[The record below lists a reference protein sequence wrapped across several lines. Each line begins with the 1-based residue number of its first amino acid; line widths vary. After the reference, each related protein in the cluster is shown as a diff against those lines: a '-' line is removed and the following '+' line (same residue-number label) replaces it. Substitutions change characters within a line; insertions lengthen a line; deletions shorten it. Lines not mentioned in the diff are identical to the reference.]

1 MQKEAKILWTTD
13 NKETSLN
20 MVCLYAHNAKLLGW
34 IDDVTILVWG
44 ASQQLINND
53 KEIQDKV
60 KQMAKDGVKIVACQ
74 KCSENLGNGV
84 KENLESCNIDVF
96 YTGEF
101 LTNWIQSGDNII
113 TV

>member
-20 MVCLYAHNAKLLGW
+20 MVCLYAHNAKLKGW
-34 IDDVTILVWG
+34 IEDVTILVWG

-53 KEIQDKV
+53 KEIQEKV
-60 KQMAKDGVKIVACQ
+60 KQMAQDGVKIVACQ
-74 KCSENLGNGV
+74 KCSENLGV
-84 KENLESCNIDVF
+84 KDSLVSCNIDVF
-96 YTGEF
+96 YTGEL

-113 TV
+113 SV